1 MVILLFR
8 DSPFW
13 LDLKVGTFLSF
24 CLPFTKFDVGISP
37 GELDCTAPEVVAAS
51 VILICVHRLLIL
63 ITELAPRF
71 SGFLFSFLVV

>member
-1 MVILLFR
+1 M
-8 DSPFW
+8 
-13 LDLKVGTFLSF
+13 SF
-24 CLPFTKFDVGISP
+24 NGISP

-51 VILICVHRLLIL
+51 VILICVHGLLIL